1 MFVPKLAV
9 FKFFFVLIIIEI
21 LENVFKTTIVFFKDG
36 IFSAQVK
43 RIVSIQSV
51 FETRVSEIYDWL
63 ISIVHAHQYTSSIE
77 VEYV

>member
-36 IFSAQVK
+36 IFSAHVK